1 VANDNRP
8 VGDVLTALAALRR
21 LEAPVE
27 KIKFEVAKQRW
38 NWAAPLISEVYQ
50 NATTRAQVIAAG
62 EVAAGWQRYWWRNLP
77 RKAGSRTYWLDLWLR
92 TDERLERLIAM
103 EAGK

>member
-1 VANDNRP
+1 MANDNRP

-21 LEAPVE
+21 LEAPAE
-27 KIKFEVAKQRW
+27 KIKFEVARQRW
-38 NWAAPLISEVYQ
+38 NWAAPLISEVYE
-50 NATTRAQVIAAG
+50 NASSRCQVIAAG
-62 EVAAGWQRYWWRNLP
+62 EVAAGWQRHWWKHLP

-92 TDERLERLIAM
+92 TDERLERLCAM

>member
-27 KIKFEVAKQRW
+27 KIKFEVARQRW
-38 NWAAPLISEVYQ
+38 NWAAPLISEVYE
-50 NATTRAQVIAAG
+50 NATTRCQVIAAG
-62 EVAAGWQRYWWRNLP
+62 QVAAGWQRYWCICRGRRAVERIGWICGCGPMN
-77 RKAGSRTYWLDLWLR
+77 GSS
-92 TDERLERLIAM
+92 
-103 EAGK
+103 G